1 MSLRWFNYL
10 QHSSIHSWDEL
21 AEAFVSRFITNNRK
35 PKEFNSL
42 LSMRM
47 KDSESLKSYSSRYW
61 EVYNE
66 VDGGT
71 EEMAIKT
78 FKLGLDPESEL
89 RHNLSR
95 RPAKSMRDLMS
106 QIEQFV
112 RVEDDRAR
120 TRAVSTPSWPPRKP
134 ASMEQRRAKLPAK
147 NPTRFPRPR
156 ELGGVHTVFNEPI
169 YRIMAE
175 IKNKP
180 FFIWPTPLG
189 RDPSKRDPN
198 KYCSYHRDKGHMTER
213 CYSLK
218 QHLEELAK
226 AGHLRR
232 YLGDGQKQHY
242 HEGPTV
248 AHNTKPPARVIE
260 MIHTSRPSGQSYD
273 RLRTDLK
280 KAQHLREVF
289 QVAEGS
295 VISKKPRTDFPSNEQ
310 QIFFSDEDLR
320 DVQTPHDNPL
330 VVKLRIGDSNV
341 K

>member
-1 MSLRWFNYL
+1 
-10 QHSSIHSWDEL
+10 
-21 AEAFVSRFITNNRK
+21 
-35 PKEFNSL
+35 
-42 LSMRM
+42 MRM
-47 KDSESLKSYSSRYW
+47 KDLESLKSYFSRYW

-78 FKLGLDPESEL
+78 FKLGLDPKSKL

-106 QIEQFV
+106 WIEQFV

-120 TRAVSTPSWPPRKP
+120 IRAASTQSRLPRKP
-134 ASMEQRRAKLPAK
+134 ANMEPRRVESPSK
-147 NPTRFPRPR
+147 NPTRFPRPK
-156 ELGGVHTVFNEPI
+156 ELGRVYTVFNEPI

-175 IKNKP
+175 IKNES
-180 FFIWPTPLG
+180 FFSWPTPLG
-189 RDPSKRDPN
+189 GDPSKRDPN
-198 KYCSYHRDKGHMTER
+198 KYCSYHREKGHMTER

-218 QHLEELAK
+218 QHLEELAR

-248 AHNTKPPARVIE
+248 AHNTKPAARVIE
-260 MIHTSRPSGQSYD
+260 MINTSQPSGQSHD
-273 RLRTDLK
+273 RLRSDLK
-280 KAQHLREVF
+280 KAQHLRKVF

-295 VISKKPRTDFPSNEQ
+295 VISKKPRTDFLNSEQ

-320 DVQTPHDNPL
+320 DVQTPHDDPL
-330 VVKLRIGDSNV
+330 VIKLRIGDSDV
-341 K
+341 KRVLIDQGSYSEIMYPDLFHGLGLK

>member
-1 MSLRWFNYL
+1 M
-10 QHSSIHSWDEL
+10 
-21 AEAFVSRFITNNRK
+21 
-35 PKEFNSL
+35 
-42 LSMRM
+42 SMRM
-47 KDSESLKSYSSRYW
+47 KVSESLKSYSLRYW

-66 VDGGT
+66 VDGCT
-71 EEMAIKT
+71 EEIAIKI
-78 FKLGLDPESEL
+78 FKLGLDPDSEL

-95 RPAKSMRDLMS
+95 RPAKSMRDLIS

-120 TRAVSTPSWPPRKP
+120 KRAVSTQSRPLILRKP
-134 ASMEQRRAKLPAK
+134 ANMEPRRAELPSK

-156 ELGGVHTVFNEPI
+156 ELGGVHTIFNEPI

-175 IKNKP
+175 IKNEP

-189 RDPSKRDPN
+189 GDPSKRDPN
-198 KYCSYHRDKGHMTER
+198 KYYSYHRDKGDMTER

-232 YLGDGQKQHY
+232 YLGDGQRQHY

-248 AHNTKPPARVIE
+248 AHNTKPAARVIE

-273 RLRTDLK
+273 QLRSDLK

-295 VISKKPRTDFPSNEQ
+295 IVSKKPRTDFPS
-310 QIFFSDEDLR
+310 S
-320 DVQTPHDNPL
+320 
-330 VVKLRIGDSNV
+330 
-341 K
+341 